1 MLDPSDI
8 KPGVYEV
15 RHGGDTWITEVY
27 AKDGELIM
35 RVLALNLEEPLRTVP
50 LNAWQFTARYV
61 RCEGTPVECWG
72 VLVDGKLLGADVDEA
87 AIRESLSPLA
97 AYGDRCKIVRG
108 VFIPEAQP

>member
-50 LNAWQFTARYV
+50 LNAWQFTARFV
-61 RCEGTPVECWG
+61 RCKGTPVECWG
-72 VLVDGKLLGADVDEA
+72 VMHEGM
-87 AIRESLSPLA
+87 LA
-97 AYGDRCKIVRG
+97 AVSTSEKTVNECASLLVLEGYKVVRG
-108 VFIPEAQP
+108 VFIPEAQT